1 MAKDMLDAVYAAE
14 EEFRRREG
22 EAKKQAD
29 KTVADAKKEAEA
41 LIDARMAKANADA
54 DAELAK
60 AKAAC
65 DKLMQ
70 QAEADAKAECKSG
83 GSIVKLNQSRHRRQ
97 SPRVTT
103 GVITFGKTEN
113 ENREDHSPAPRPQ
126 AAAGAFA
133 GQRPGA
139 AHQGGKVP
147 RRL

>member
-41 LIDARMAKANADA
+41 LINARMAKANADA

-60 AKAAC
+60 AKAC

-70 QAEADAKAECKSG
+70 QAEADAKAECKQIAQTAKKNRPS
-83 GSIVKLNQSRHRRQ
+83 
-97 SPRVTT
+97 
-103 GVITFGKTEN
+103 VIKK
-113 ENREDHSPAPRPQ
+113 
-126 AAAGAFA
+126 AAEA
-133 GQRPGA
+133 
-139 AHQGGKVP
+139 
-147 RRL
+147 LLS